1 MLKCFYVQYDLDTHV
16 NNCYQNYEKVLI
28 KLDKYLENPNEDNIH
43 HMRTSLRR
51 LEAAYQSSPKQ
62 IRNKKK
68 IRKFARSGKKLFRIN
83 SKIRDLDIIL
93 KMLTNEGKLPEEE
106 IEKFKSN
113 NEYDKQRYLKEARIV
128 ASDLR
133 GQIVPNLYDRK
144 KIDRSFTKKL
154 RKRLL
159 SMVRKLKVKIEKNIP
174 IVMDNENK
182 ILVLHELRKDT
193 KKLRYL
199 IELVTKRAYKKSSE
213 RSIENEDS
221 DKQLGENHHRIL
233 QQLEKIQEMLGE
245 IHDYDVTIDYLKQQ
259 QVSNNSLIADTIENI
274 MKLRRKRY
282 NEFVEYNKPTDLD
295 IKCALKSNR
304 LS

>member
-1 MLKCFYVQYDLDTHV
+1 MLKCFYVRYDLDTHV

-68 IRKFARSGKKLFRIN
+68 IRKFASSGKKLFRIN

-93 KMLTNEGKLPEEE
+93 KMLTNEGKLPEGQIEE
-106 IEKFKSN
+106 FKN
-113 NEYDKQRYLKEARIV
+113 NNKHDKQRYLKEARIV

-133 GQIVPNLYDRK
+133 RQIVPNICDRK
-144 KIDRSFTKKL
+144 KIDRRFTKKS

-159 SMVRKLKVKIEKNIP
+159 NMVRKLKVKIEKNIP
-174 IVMDNENK
+174 IVIDNENK

-199 IELVTKRAYKKSSE
+199 IELVTKRAYEKSSK

-233 QQLEKIQEMLGE
+233 QQLEKIQGMLGE

-259 QVSNNSLIADTIENI
+259 HVSNNSLIADTIENI
-274 MKLRRKRY
+274 MKVRRKRY

-295 IKCALKSNR
+295 MKCALKSNR
-304 LS
+304 SL